1 MDRCLNEVPELVAK
15 DGGRRVA
22 CWLHEEPV
30 AAGRTAGVPQ
40 VSR

>member
-1 MDRCLNEVPELVAK
+1 MDRCVTEVPELVAK

-30 AAGRTAGVPQ
+30 AAGRTASAPQ
-40 VSR
+40 VSL